1 MGPLAAESPS
11 DTASLSLAATFTE
24 AREKA
29 KEDGRLIDLQF
40 KASGRPHCRSFRE
53 KVLGSAEFQDFA
65 RKQLPLVIDD
75 LVRDDLL
82 SPEQAKELEE
92 LRALHSLRYTPT
104 VVVFSPQ
111 GVEVLKVEGY
121 KGESAGDFVSSL
133 ERLLVPKP

>member
-1 MGPLAAESPS
+1 
-11 DTASLSLAATFTE
+11 
-24 AREKA
+24 
-29 KEDGRLIDLQF
+29 
-40 KASGRPHCRSFRE
+40 
-53 KVLGSAEFQDFA
+53 
-65 RKQLPLVIDD
+65 VIDD